1 MRSTARV
8 VIVGGGVM
16 GISLLYHL
24 ALEGWTDTIL
34 VEKAELTSG
43 STWHAAGQCPSF
55 IANYNLAKV
64 HAYSNDLYARLES
77 TAGESIG
84 WRGVGG
90 IRFATTPEEMDHFR
104 RVEGVAANIGFRMQ
118 LISPEEIRRINPF
131 VTTEGVLA
139 GAWTLDDGY
148 VDPSSACNAMAL
160 LAGNLGGTISRFN
173 RVTGIEQLPNG
184 EFRVVTEKGDITC
197 EHVVNAAGCYADR
210 VSAWLGVQTTFANM
224 KHQYLVTE
232 TIPELLDRDVE
243 LPVMRDPYAS
253 AYYRQEVKS
262 GLIGIYEAHDTREA
276 WAGSGGPSWDA
287 ANELFRPEWDPISDN
302 LERVMERMP
311 IFNTVGIKKIVNGAI
326 SHTPDSN
333 PLVGP
338 APGVRNFWLATGTG
352 IGIAQ
357 GPGCTRYLAQQMVH
371 GSAEINMLGMDPRRF
386 GAFADQ
392 AYASAKAHRE
402 YADMYRLIPPGE
414 ERPEGRPAKASPL
427 YDRLAAKG
435 CVFTEGYGWER
446 PKWFSLDGREERCSF
461 RHNNVFEVVAAEC
474 RAVRERVAMMELPS
488 FATFEVTGPDATAFL
503 DRVCANRMSRRDGG
517 IVLAHALTEGG
528 RYATELTITRLA
540 PDRYFV
546 LSGAV
551 AHQRDLDLLT
561 FARRSGE
568 GVEIADVS
576 DGWTTLIVAGPRSR
590 ELLAPL
596 TPADL
601 GNDAFPWLT
610 GHEIEVAGIPVLA
623 LRVNYVGEL
632 GWELH
637 VRMDG
642 VVALYDA
649 VWAAGE
655 PLGIA
660 DFGLYAMN
668 SLRMEKAYP
677 GWGVELTNEMTPVEA
692 GMMRFV
698 KLDHE
703 FTGRAAVIAARERG
717 ASTHLVYLEVGAA
730 DSDVAGG
737 EPVFADGR
745 AIGVTT
751 SGGFG
756 HATGKSLAFAYV
768 DHGYEMPGT
777 RLEVELIGDRL
788 PATVLPAAVHD
799 PENRRLRA

>member
-55 IANYNLAKV
+55 IADYNLAKV
-64 HAYSNDLYARLES
+64 HAYSNALYARLES
-77 TAGESIG
+77 MTGEATG

-90 IRFATTPEEMDHFR
+90 IRFATTPEELDHFR

-118 LISPEEIRRINPF
+118 VIGTDEIRRINPF
-131 VTTEGVLA
+131 VTTDGVLA

-148 VDPSSACNAMAL
+148 VDPSSACNAMAQ
-160 LAGNLGGTISRFN
+160 LATGLGGTIVKFN
-173 RVTGIEQLPNG
+173 RVTGIEHLPGG
-184 EFRVVTEKGDITC
+184 EFRVATERGDITC

-210 VSAWLGVQTTFANM
+210 ISAWLGVQTTFANM

-232 TIPELLDRDVE
+232 PVPEFLERDAE
-243 LPVMRDPYAS
+243 IPVMRDPYAS
-253 AYYRQEVKS
+253 AYYRQEVQS
-262 GLIGIYEAHDTREA
+262 GLIGIYERQDTREA
-276 WAGSGGPSWDA
+276 WIESGGPSWDA
-287 ANELFRPEWDPISDN
+287 AHELFRPEWDPITPH

-311 IFNTVGIKKIVNGAI
+311 VFSRVGIRRVVNGAI

-357 GPGCTRYLAQQMVH
+357 GPGCTKYLAQWMVH
-371 GSAEINMLGMDPRRF
+371 GAAEINMLGMDPRRF
-386 GAFADQ
+386 GAFADR

-402 YADMYRLIPPGE
+402 YVDMYRLIPRGE
-414 ERPEGRPAKASPL
+414 ERPEGRPARTSPL
-427 YDRLAAKG
+427 YARLLAKG

-446 PKWFSLDGREERCSF
+446 PKWFSLDGREEACGF
-461 RHNNVFEVVAAEC
+461 RHTNVFEVVAAEC
-474 RAVRERVAMMELPS
+474 HAVRERVGVMELPS
-488 FATFEVTGPDATAFL
+488 FATFEVSGPGAQDVL
-503 DRVCANRMSRRDGG
+503 DRLCANRMPRREGG

-528 RYATELTITRLA
+528 RFATEFTVTRLA
-540 PDRYFV
+540 EDRFLL

-551 AHQRDLDLLT
+551 AHQRDLDLLR
-561 FARRSGE
+561 FSVRPGE
-568 GVEIADVS
+568 AVQITDVS
-576 DGWTTLIVAGPRSR
+576 EAWTTLIVAGPRSR
-590 ELLAPL
+590 ELLSTL
-596 TPADL
+596 TSADL
-601 GNDAFPWLT
+601 GTEAFPWLT
-610 GHEIEVAGIPVLA
+610 GREIEVAGIGVRA

-637 VRMDG
+637 VRMEHA
-642 VVALYDA
+642 VALYDA

-677 GWGVELTNEMTPVEA
+677 GWGVELTNEVTPVEA
-692 GMMRFV
+692 GMLRFV

-703 FTGRAAVIAARERG
+703 FTGRDAVVAALRRG
-717 ASTHLVYLEVGAA
+717 PATHLVYLEVGTT

-737 EPVFADGR
+737 KPVFADGR

-756 HATGKSLAFAYV
+756 HATGRGLAFAYV
-768 DHGYEMPGT
+768 DHGFEQAGT
-777 RLEVELIGDRL
+777 KLEVELIGTRL
-788 PATVLPAAVHD
+788 PATVLAAAVHD
-799 PENRRLRA
+799 PGNRRLRA

>member
-1 MRSTARV
+1 

-24 ALEGWTDTIL
+24 CLEGWTDTIL

-77 TAGESIG
+77 MTGEATG

-90 IRFATTPEEMDHFR
+90 IRFATTREELDHFK

-118 LISPEEIRRINPF
+118 VIGTDEIRRINPF

-148 VDPSSACNAMAL
+148 VDPSGSCNAMAT
-160 LAGNLGGTISRFN
+160 LATGLGGTIVRFN
-173 RVTGIEQLPNG
+173 RVTGIEQLPGG
-184 EFRVVTEKGDITC
+184 EFRVATEKGDITC

-232 TIPELLDRDVE
+232 TIPEFLERDVE
-243 LPVMRDPYAS
+243 IPVMRDPYAS
-253 AYYRQEVKS
+253 AYYRQEVQS
-262 GLIGIYEAHDTREA
+262 GLIGIYEGSDTREA
-276 WAGSGGPSWDA
+276 WAESGGPSWDA
-287 ANELFRPEWDPISDN
+287 VNELFRPEWDPITPN

-311 IFNTVGIKKIVNGAI
+311 VFNKVGIKKVVNGAI

-338 APGVRNFWLATGTG
+338 AAGVRNFWLATGTG

-357 GPGCTRYLAQQMVH
+357 GPGCTKYLAQWMVH

-392 AYASAKAHRE
+392 AYSSAKAHRE
-402 YADMYRLIPPGE
+402 YVDMYRLIPPGE

-427 YDRLAAKG
+427 YDRLLAKG

-446 PKWFSLDGREERCSF
+446 PKWFSLDGREEACSF

-474 RAVRERVAMMELPS
+474 RAVRERVGVMELPS
-488 FATFEVTGPDATAFL
+488 FATFEVAGPGAEAFL
-503 DRVCANRMSRRDGG
+503 DRLCANRMPRRDGG

-528 RYATELTITRLA
+528 RFATELTITRLA
-540 PDRYFV
+540 EDRFLL

-551 AHQRDLDLLT
+551 AHRRDLDLL
-561 FARRSGE
+561 RSSVRHDDA
-568 GVEIADVS
+568 VEIADVS
-576 DGWTTLIVAGPRSR
+576 EAWTTLIVAGPRSR

-596 TPADL
+596 TSADL
-601 GNDAFPWLT
+601 GSPAFPWLT
-610 GHEIEVAGIPVLA
+610 AQEIEVAGIPVRA

-637 VRMDG
+637 VRMEH

-677 GWGVELTNEMTPVEA
+677 GWGVELTNEVTPVEA
-692 GMMRFV
+692 GMLRFV

-703 FTGRAAVIAARERG
+703 FTGRDTVAAALERG
-717 ASTHLVYLEVGAA
+717 PTTHLVYLEVGTA

-737 EPVFADGR
+737 EPVFAGDR

-751 SGGFG
+751 SGGYG
-756 HATGKSLAFAYV
+756 HATGKGLAFAYV
-768 DHGYEMPGT
+768 DHGHEAAGT
-777 RLEVELIGDRL
+777 SLEVELIGVRL
-788 PATVLPAAVHD
+788 PATVLAAAAYD

>member
-1 MRSTARV
+1 LKSTARV

-24 ALEGWTDTIL
+24 GLEGWTDTIL
-34 VEKAELTSG
+34 VEKNELTSG

-64 HAYSNDLYARLES
+64 HAYSNDLYARLEEM
-77 TAGESIG
+77 TGEATG

-90 IRFATTPEEMDHFR
+90 IRFATTPEELDHFK

-118 LISPEEIRRINPF
+118 LIGTDEIRRINPF

-148 VDPSSACNAMAL
+148 VDPSSACNAMAM
-160 LAGNLGGTISRFN
+160 LATNLGGTISKFN
-173 RVTGIEQLPNG
+173 RVTGIEQLPGG
-184 EFRVVTEKGDITC
+184 EFLVRTEKGDITA

-232 TIPELLDRDVE
+232 TIPEFVDRDVE
-243 LPVMRDPYAS
+243 IPVMRDPYPS
-253 AYYRQEVKS
+253 AYYRQEIKS
-262 GLIGIYEAHDTREA
+262 GLIGIYEGADTREA
-276 WAGSGGPSWDA
+276 WAESGGPSWDA
-287 ANELFRPEWDPISDN
+287 ANELFRPEWDPITPH

-311 IFNTVGIKKIVNGAI
+311 VFNKVGIKKIVNGAI

-357 GPGCTRYLAQQMVH
+357 GPGCTKYLAQWMVH
-371 GSAEINMLGMDPRRF
+371 GAAEINMLGMDPRRF
-386 GAFADQ
+386 GDFADQ
-392 AYASAKAHRE
+392 AYTSAKAHRE
-402 YADMYRLIPPGE
+402 YVDMYRLIPPGE

-427 YDRLAAKG
+427 YDRLRGKG

-446 PKWFSLDGREERCSF
+446 PKWFSLDGREEVCSF
-461 RHNNVFEVVAAEC
+461 RHNNLFEVVAAEC
-474 RAVRERVAMMELPS
+474 RAVRERVGIMELPS
-488 FATFEVTGPDATAFL
+488 FASYEVSGPDAAAFL
-503 DRVCANRMSRRDGG
+503 DRLCANRMPRRDGG
-517 IVLAHALTEGG
+517 IVLAHALDDRG
-528 RYATELTITRLA
+528 RYLTEFTVTRLA
-540 PDRYFV
+540 PDRFFV

-551 AHQRDLDLLT
+551 AHQRDLDL
-561 FARRSGE
+561 FRFSKG
-568 GVEIADVS
+568 S
-576 DGWTTLIVAGPRSR
+576 DETVDIVDASEAWTTLIVAGPRSR
-590 ELLAPL
+590 ELLATL
-596 TPADL
+596 TPTDL
-601 GNDAFPWLT
+601 GSAAFPWLT
-610 GHEIEVAGIPVLA
+610 GREIEVAGIPVRA

-637 VRMDG
+637 VRMEH

-655 PLGIA
+655 PFGIA

-677 GWGVELTNEMTPVEA
+677 GWGVELTNEITPVEA
-692 GMMRFV
+692 GMLRFV

-703 FTGRAAVIAARERG
+703 FTGRAAVEAALEQG
-717 ASTHLVYLEVGAA
+717 AATHLVYFEAEPT

-737 EPVFADGR
+737 EPLFAGDR

-756 HATGKSLAFAYV
+756 HATGKSLGFAYV
-768 DHGYEMPGT
+768 DHGYETPGT
-777 RLEVELIGDRL
+777 RLEVELIGQRL
-788 PATVLPAAVHD
+788 PATVLDAAAWD
-799 PENRRLRA
+799 PDNERLRA